1 MVLFFLK
8 MLSPTL
14 VSKCVER
21 SVASTIQWKDISYL
35 LLESRSDVSLLSEC
49 ALREE
54 KPADFT
60 NVHVPLAS
68 FVQLLTKLRGNVSM

>member
-1 MVLFFLK
+1 

-21 SVASTIQWKDISYL
+21 PVASTVQWKDISYL

-60 NVHVPLAS
+60 NVRRVPLAS